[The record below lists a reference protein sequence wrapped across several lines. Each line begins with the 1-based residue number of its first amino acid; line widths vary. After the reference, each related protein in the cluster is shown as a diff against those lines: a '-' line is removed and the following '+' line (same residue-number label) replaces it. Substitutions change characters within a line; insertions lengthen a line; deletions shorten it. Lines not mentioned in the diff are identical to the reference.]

1 VITGVRRAATI
12 VTLFSV
18 AQIAVGCRRQ
28 PEALASPPGPSPLAI
43 RLDYLHHLG
52 LDAVVKGRPVRVV
65 SLYAEAPDYRPT
77 GSPARDGYE
86 GIASLDDAARAA
98 VVYLRAYE
106 TTGDARARDEALGL
120 LAFVVAM
127 EQGDGEFINFIDAQG
142 RPNRNVQSS
151 RKSMSYWAAR
161 SIWAM
166 GEAVRVLGP
175 RDSADLKTVR
185 PVLDRAVSR
194 MAREI
199 EAGRLIGGSAT
210 PTAEALLGLLALQR
224 VEPSPRIAALAG
236 QTAALLVP
244 LSVGSTRTA
253 PWGARVDRPGD
264 TWHAWGSRSTVALA
278 EAGVVLRRPDF
289 TAAAQREAD
298 GLWGRFLLAGRVPSA
313 ITSGASNSAEA
324 GAPQWFPQIAYGVG
338 PIVEGYLA
346 LADATGKREYAVMA
360 GLAAG
365 WFLGANPARVN
376 MYDQATGRTFD
387 GIDGPAPLRL
397 NRNAGAESTI
407 EGLLALQR
415 VASNPEASQY
425 IRYRAVG
432 EPASSLASV
441 PERREFAGAGR
452 ERLVLR
458 RAANGTVGVERNAST
473 VTPIT
478 LTYWPAANPPETRLA
493 MRLAKQWNAENPD
506 VQVQVQ
512 PLPAGRSSEEV
523 LLAAIVAK
531 ATPDV
536 SSNVSSALLARLVR
550 AKGVVRLDNR
560 VATAARLEERT
571 SPAMLSSLRLP
582 DSGIYA
588 FPWKTNPEM
597 LMYNVDLLRAAGV
610 RPPRTHS
617 ELLAAFKRLTRDT
630 DGDGRPDRW
639 GLWATLKTTW
649 YERFYD
655 FYPLYLAG
663 SGGQTLVVNGKV
675 VFENEAAVA
684 ALELFRR
691 GFAEG
696 GLPHSNFAIGRDP
709 FIDGTVAMKII
720 GPWFLKELNELKVRD
735 LHFDVVPMP
744 APDSS
749 SPDKH
754 YAFADLRSIAIF
766 STTRHPDEAAR
777 FVAYLTSPA
786 ADRLLLEDAS
796 QLPYRRGLATDPR
809 FTTSLRTWPT
819 LSTYAKYVER
829 TRDIDVDPDVVEIFD
844 LISEAYEE
852 SAIYGKVPVRKA
864 LARAAA
870 EARNI
875 VNAR

>member
-1 VITGVRRAATI
+1 M
-12 VTLFSV
+12 
-18 AQIAVGCRRQ
+18 
-28 PEALASPPGPSPLAI
+28 
-43 RLDYLHHLG
+43 
-52 LDAVVKGRPVRVV
+52 VKGQPVRVV
-65 SLYAEAPDYRPT
+65 SLYAEAPDYHLA
-77 GSPARDGYE
+77 GSPERDGFE

-98 VVYLRAYE
+98 VAYLRQYE
-106 TTGDARARDEALGL
+106 ATGDVRARDEAVRLLG
-120 LAFVVAM
+120 FVTTM
-127 EQGDGEFINFIDAQG
+127 EQGDGEFVNFIDSAG
-142 RPNRNVQSS
+142 RLNLKAPSS
-151 RKSMSYWAAR
+151 RKSMSFWAAR
-161 SIWAM
+161 SIWAL
-166 GEAVRVLGP
+166 GEASRVLGP
-175 RDSADLKTVR
+175 KDSVLLTPMR
-185 PVLDRAVSR
+185 PVLDRAVAR
-194 MAREI
+194 MSREI
-199 EAGRLIGGSAT
+199 DAGRLIGGSTTA
-210 PTAEALLGLLALQR
+210 TAEALLGLLALQR
-224 VEPSPRIAALAG
+224 GER
-236 QTAALLVP
+236 QTAETSLAMRTADLLAARSAGTV
-244 LSVGSTRTA
+244 TAA
-253 PWGARVDRPGD
+253 PWGAYVDNPGSE
-264 TWHAWGSRSTVALA
+264 WHAWGARSTEALA
-278 EAGVVLRRPDF
+278 IAARNMGRMNHY
-289 TAAAQREAD
+289 AAATKEAN
-298 GLWGRFLLAGRVPSA
+298 GLWGRFLLAGRVPA
-313 ITSGASNSAEA
+313 AVAADGTAT
-324 GAPQWFPQIAYGVG
+324 WYPQIAYGIG

-346 LADATGKREYAVMA
+346 LAELTGQRRYAVFA
-360 GLAAG
+360 GLAAS
-365 WFLGANPARVN
+365 WFVGDNPARVS
-376 MYDQATGRTFD
+376 MYDEKTGRTFD
-387 GIDGPAPLRL
+387 GIDGPSPLKL
-397 NRNAGAESTI
+397 NRNSGAESTI
-407 EGLLALQR
+407 EAVLALQR
-415 VASNPEASQY
+415 LNSNPDAAEY
-425 IRYRAVG
+425 LHYRPVG
-432 EPASSLASV
+432 ELSTSLASV
-441 PERREFAGAGR
+441 PNQREYAGPGGA
-452 ERLVLR
+452 RLILR
-458 RAANGTVGVERNAST
+458 RGPSGIEIVPPKAT
-473 VTPIT
+473 TPIT

-550 AKGVVRLDNR
+550 ANGVVRLDNR
-560 VATAARLEERT
+560 VATAARLQERT
-571 SPAMLSSLRLP
+571 NPAMLSSLRLP

-663 SGGQTLVVNGKV
+663 SGGKTLVVNGKI

-684 ALELFRR
+684 AMELFRR

-749 SPDKH
+749 NPGEH

-766 STTRHPDEAAR
+766 STTTHPDEAAR

-809 FTTSLRTWPT
+809 FTASLESWPT

-844 LISEAYEE
+844 VISEAYEE